1 MNKMKDHS
9 STVQNFTEF
18 YGGGYI
24 FDQTPVPEHTLGPM
38 VPDSDA
44 HLFSFGIGYTR
55 NRFTID
61 MASMILFFEDRHT
74 RRNIDGLNGKYT
86 STTVTFLM
94 SFGYSF

>member
-1 MNKMKDHS
+1 MKRHS

-61 MASMILFFEDRHT
+61 MRLSKKSKFA
-74 RRNIDGLNGKYT
+74 
-86 STTVTFLM
+86 FL
-94 SFGYSF
+94 